1 MEMTKKIIKKPILDK
16 GFFLIRSILEKELAK
31 HNLNNLQ
38 ENLYSSNV
46 LKDSL
51 KKETLNEI
59 KFSEVKL
66 RNEINKTQE
75 ILQDLKTQEF
85 TLQQEIK
92 KQENLLESLKQK
104 INLADE
110 ELKTIQTQKEE
121 IINSAKK
128 QGHSEGLQL
137 GKIQGKQ
144 QILQK
149 LNSCLQYIEETKII
163 LENKVKEFVKREEE
177 VLKTSEG
184 EMLKA
189 VILIAE
195 KIVQKIS
202 REDKVLCLHLIR
214 EAAKKIKDTQ
224 EVVLRVNP
232 ADYEIINKEK
242 NKIIELLKGVEN
254 LKIIAD
260 EEVHSGGVVLETGE
274 GKIDAD
280 ISSQMQEIKKSLQSN
295 S

>member
-1 MEMTKKIIKKPILDK
+1 MTKKIIKKPILDK
-16 GFFLIRSILEKELAK
+16 GFFLIKSFLEKELAK
-31 HNLNNLQ
+31 HNLNNIA
-38 ENLYSSNV
+38 ENLLVNDT
-46 LKDSL
+46 LKDSIN
-51 KKETLNEI
+51 KETLREI

-66 RNEINKTQE
+66 KNEVNETQA
-75 ILQDLKTQEF
+75 ILQNLKTQEF

-92 KQENLLESLKQK
+92 KQQNLLEALKQK

-121 IINSAKK
+121 IIIQAKK
-128 QGHSEGLQL
+128 QGHSEGLEL

-144 QILQK
+144 QLLQK
-149 LNSCLQYIEETKII
+149 LNNCLQKIEETKII
-163 LENKVKEFVKREEE
+163 LENKVKEFIIREEE

-189 VILIAE
+189 VIVIAE
-195 KIVQKIS
+195 KIVKKIS
-202 REDKVLCLHLIR
+202 REDKVLCLHLIK

-242 NKIIELLKGVEN
+242 NKITELLKGVGN

-260 EEVHSGGVVLETGE
+260 EEINSGGVVLETSE
-274 GKIDAD
+274 GKIDAN
-280 ISSQMQEIKKSLQSN
+280 ISSQMQEIKKSLQS